1 MSMLRRA
8 PWRILG
14 SVAGTR
20 RRRGPISPFP
30 TLIRIKFS
38 HGEPDSR
45 AKYRLLPPDID
56 SDDMVVEVDTKMTA
70 VEHHGHPEPEGD
82 DRPVR
87 LIVW

>member
-1 MSMLRRA
+1 MATDLNNCA
-8 PWRILG
+8 G
-14 SVAGTR
+14 VAAG
-20 RRRGPISPFP
+20 GPISPFP

-45 AKYRLLPPDID
+45 AKYRLLPPDIE

-70 VEHHGHPEPEGD
+70 GEHHGHSEPEGD